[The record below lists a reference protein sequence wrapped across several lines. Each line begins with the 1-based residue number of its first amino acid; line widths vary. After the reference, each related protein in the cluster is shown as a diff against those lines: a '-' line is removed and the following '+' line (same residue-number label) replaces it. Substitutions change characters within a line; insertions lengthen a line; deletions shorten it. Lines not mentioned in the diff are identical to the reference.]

1 MSELA
6 KFLELVEAAQVVVNN
21 KIYIHFSED
30 SGHLIKTST
39 SKETDV
45 GINCI
50 EVNPDDAKLLINGT
64 HSMNDYRVLFDPEKK
79 RHDLKFTTMSQEMF
93 NPNVG
98 KLFEITKTDSP
109 DITITKDLSSKLWVI
124 ELFPEAIKLI
134 KSDPVYKN
142 TVLYFHITEQGDPH
156 TLYRFLEVE
165 VDQLLDEKVY
175 FAIRKQEFELCSV
188 YTTKFFDKYSFEVK
202 K

>member
-1 MSELA
+1 MSEFA
-6 KFLELVEAAQVVVNN
+6 KFLEIIQEANIKVNN
-21 KIYIHFSED
+21 KIFVHFSEE
-30 SGHLIKTST
+30 SGSLLKVTTNNELDLGS
-39 SKETDV
+39 
-45 GINCI
+45 NCI
-50 EVNPDDAKLLINGT
+50 EVDPNDAKDLLDGT
-64 HSMNDYRVLFDPEKK
+64 HAMTEYRVLFDPEKK

-98 KLFEITKTDSP
+98 KLFEITKSNVP
-109 DITITKDLSSKLWVI
+109 DLTITKDLTTKLWVI
-124 ELFPEAIKLI
+124 ELYPEAAKMI

-142 TVLYFHITEQGDPH
+142 TVIHFHITEQGDPH

-165 VDQLLDEKVY
+165 IEQLLNEKVY
-175 FAIRKQEFELCSV
+175 FAIRKQEFNLCSV